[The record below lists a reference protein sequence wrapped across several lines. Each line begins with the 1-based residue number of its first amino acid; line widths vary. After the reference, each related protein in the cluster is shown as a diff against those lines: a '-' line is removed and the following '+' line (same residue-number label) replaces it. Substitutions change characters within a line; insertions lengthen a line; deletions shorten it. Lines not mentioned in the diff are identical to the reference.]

1 MGHQHAE
8 HEVVDQ
14 GDEHFASLKM
24 TLTDID
30 STSLQINMVIPYI
43 FESRL
48 RVKENAWKCVNHTAD
63 YGNRCVRYY
72 QVIFNFQCVCRDEF
86 WEATGDYILKRGN
99 YCATHP
105 LAKNSF

>member
-1 MGHQHAE
+1 
-8 HEVVDQ
+8 
-14 GDEHFASLKM
+14 M

-63 YGNRCVRYY
+63 YGNRC
-72 QVIFNFQCVCRDEF
+72 
-86 WEATGDYILKRGN
+86 GN
-99 YCATHP
+99 YYRVI
-105 LAKNSF
+105 

>member
-1 MGHQHAE
+1 MVGHQHAE
-8 HEVVDQ
+8 HEVVDE
-14 GDEHFASLKM
+14 GDEHATSLKM

-63 YGNRCVRYY
+63 YGNRCGRYY
-72 QVIFNFQCVCRDEF
+72 KVISRSTSNVF
-86 WEATGDYILKRGN
+86 AGT
-99 YCATHP
+99 
-105 LAKNSF
+105 NSGKPQEIIS